1 LRRIHMTSGG
11 RLNAGVVPAS
21 RPAAGMGPVSQMAP
35 QPLGMMG
42 NATTM
47 SNDFSMQLLHDLGID
62 PANITNQVF
71 VANVRLR
78 YRRCL
83 CNERYLRC

>member
-1 LRRIHMTSGG
+1 
-11 RLNAGVVPAS
+11 
-21 RPAAGMGPVSQMAP
+21 VSQIAT

-78 YRRCL
+78 YRHCV
-83 CNERYLRC
+83 CN